1 MNTGE
6 IVVVDYP
13 FSNLFQTKIRP
24 AVVVTITTD
33 KYKDVVLCLIS
44 SVIPH
49 KLNKREILLR
59 PDTIN
64 NLRAASIIKIYRI
77 ATVQQSK
84 IISLLGKLSSN
95 QLKAFVVAFQSL
107 VQ

>member
-1 MNTGE
+1 MKAGD
-6 IVVVDYP
+6 IVVVEYP

-24 AVVVTITTD
+24 AVVVTVTSD
-33 KYKDVVLCLIS
+33 KFKDVVLCLIS

-49 KLNKREILLR
+49 KLNKREILLL
-59 PDTIN
+59 PNAVN
-64 NLRAASIIKIYRI
+64 NLRAPSVIKIYRI

-84 IISLLGKLSSN
+84 IISVIGKLSPIEI
-95 QLKAFVVAFQSL
+95 KKFIVAFQSL